1 MLLLQPAV
9 RARHTRGRREVAGL
23 RCNVNGN
30 EGERHWSLQLQDG
43 VRCGQMQERS
53 MCRQASLGDYRIE
66 FAAWR
71 LQSSTEEDSERS
83 RELTLTRGAVNISC
97 GLHCAKP
104 LAATRRA
111 PSPVASVY

>member
-1 MLLLQPAV
+1 
-9 RARHTRGRREVAGL
+9 
-23 RCNVNGN
+23 
-30 EGERHWSLQLQDG
+30 
-43 VRCGQMQERS
+43 